1 MNMNIKNKQ
10 TIVTNNIIAESKGRA
25 DDIDHRVSKRLKM
38 RRLLLGLSQEEVG
51 KAADVSIQQV
61 QKYEKATNRIACGKL
76 YSFSKLLRV
85 PVGYFFNQLE
95 ESDAIIGNAFVE
107 EAEEYNSNKQKSDG
121 VSEKEIITLVRAFND
136 VKDSQVRKKI
146 IELVK
151 SMS

>member
-1 MNMNIKNKQ
+1 MAIDMNDKQGRNKNVKA
-10 TIVTNNIIAESKGRA
+10 VDGRGRA

-76 YSFSKLLRV
+76 YSFSKLLKV
-85 PVGYFFNQLE
+85 PIGYFFNQIE
-95 ESDAIIGNAFVE
+95 ESDSILGNAFVE
-107 EAEEYNSNKQKSDG
+107 ESEEYNGDKPRNDG
-121 VSEKEIITLVRAFND
+121 VTEKEIILLIRAFSD
-136 VKDSQVRKKI
+136 VKDPQVRKKI
-146 IELVK
+146 VELVK